1 MVILQEAWFL
11 IVIALIWIVIEIIQ
25 DFKSREVANWWN
37 FSLIFLVLGYRGF
50 LSIHSW
56 NYWWFLWGLIGL
68 GVGFGIAN
76 LFYYSRM
83 FAGGDAK
90 LLMALGS
97 ILPLTLSFN
106 LNLKILIVFLICF
119 LIFGG
124 IYGLIYSV
132 VLSLVYFNDFK
143 KSFVKEFLKNKFL
156 FYVSFIVASI
166 CLFAYLFTL
175 NSLFIGLGILIIL
188 SGILLIFAK
197 SVEESCLV
205 KNVKIKDLTVGDWL
219 VHDVTIGKKN
229 KKVIH
234 ANWDG
239 LMEEDLEVLRK
250 SNIKKIKIR
259 YGIPFTPSFLFG
271 FVGVLIWIY
280 LFDFFNFVI
289 F

>member
-1 MVILQEAWFL
+1 MLNKFVGYLL
-11 IVIALIWIVIEIIQ
+11 
-25 DFKSREVANWWN
+25 
-37 FSLIFLVLGYRGF
+37 LVV
-50 LSIHSW
+50 
-56 NYWWFLWGLIGL
+56 GLPL
-68 GVGFGIAN
+68 V
-76 LFYYSRM
+76 
-83 FAGGDAK
+83 FAGLAGK
-90 LLMALGS
+90 VVEMNSSQSLLFGF
-97 ILPLTLSFN
+97 ILS
-106 LNLKILIVFLICF
+106 
-119 LIFGG
+119 
-124 IYGLIYSV
+124 
-132 VLSLVYFNDFK
+132 
-143 KSFVKEFLKNKFL
+143 
-156 FYVSFIVASI
+156 
-166 CLFAYLFTL
+166 
-175 NSLFIGLGILIIL
+175 L